1 MRKLPLAAQALLAL
15 TVAVGFGLMAT
26 MARLPQVGGRELW
39 GFWILTLAAV
49 GTSAIKLHL
58 PTTRS
63 KATMSASFVI
73 DFASLLLYGPEST
86 ILVAAAGAISQMN
99 IGSRRPNPLHRT
111 LFNVASFVIT
121 IAVTG
126 WMYRALGGSVGNLSL
141 PADVTP
147 LAAATT
153 TYFLVNSGLVA
164 LIVSLSTRKNVLL
177 VWRHNFL
184 WSGPN
189 YFIGA
194 GVAATLTEA
203 IAHEMWGFLPVVA
216 IPVYLT
222 YRAYRVYAG
231 RLEEEHRHREI
242 IESLNEGMAVVDR
255 DGFVRLWN
263 EPLKRITDIGCE
275 QAEGRRLLDV
285 MPALSG
291 TALPAAIDMALL
303 SHEPRVLDQFEFPRA
318 ADRRVLQLRIFPFVG
333 GVTVFWNDVTDHAEA
348 ELALKRSEERYA
360 LAASGANDGLWD
372 WDLNAGTI
380 HFSAR
385 WRGMIGLPAV
395 AGTGHPDEWLNRV
408 HPDDRP
414 GLEAAL
420 DAHIRGETEHYMYEH
435 QLLHTDGAYRW
446 MLCKGA
452 AVRPPDGTLIA
463 TRLAGSLTDVTERV
477 RAQEHM
483 QRAAQHDALTDL
495 PNRKLFV
502 TLLAD
507 ALDRSRRHA
516 DRPCAVLFLDIDR
529 FKIINDSLGH
539 QIGDELLV
547 AISRRLQGCVREGDV
562 VARLGGDE
570 FTILLTDLHSVER
583 ARVVAQRILDSIQ
596 APLSLGGREIFTST
610 SIGMAI
616 STPDYTTPDEIMRD
630 ADSAMYRAKTRGKAR
645 YEIFDAEMHAQAVD
659 RLGLENDLRRA
670 VERRE
675 MSLNYQPIVSLASGQ
690 AVGLEALLR
699 WNRSGVPVS
708 PTTFI
713 PVAEEIGVIEALGA
727 WVVQEACRQFASWQ
741 ETLGEDA
748 VAGITVNVSTR
759 QLVQP
764 SFVSVVQAA
773 VIDARMNPSAL
784 RLEITETALMKNP
797 EIVEDV
803 LRQLRA
809 FGVKIYLD
817 DFGTGYSSL
826 SHLHN
831 LPVDALKIDRSF
843 VASLMYRDR
852 PAIVESILALART
865 LNTPVIAEGVETAEQ
880 LQELTRLGCTQGQGF
895 LFARPLAPADAQI
908 YMSSGGMWS
917 GSATT
922 IASAIEAATVPE
934 TRDAVLFEPASTAP
948 TRVVH

>member
-1 MRKLPLAAQALLAL
+1 MRKLPVRAQVFLVA
-15 TVAVGFGLMAT
+15 TVAIGFGLMAAL
-26 MARLPQVGGRELW
+26 ARLPHVTGPAMW
-39 GFWILTLAAV
+39 GFVALTLAAV
-49 GTSAIKLHL
+49 ATSAVKLHL

-63 KATMSASFVI
+63 RATMSASFVI
-73 DFASLLLYGPEST
+73 DFASLLLLGPQPT
-86 ILVAAAGAISQMN
+86 ILVATAGALSQM
-99 IGSRRPNPLHRT
+99 ILGSRRRNPLHRT
-111 LFNVASFVIT
+111 LFNVASFAVT
-121 IAVTG
+121 IVVTG
-126 WMYRALGGSVGNLSL
+126 WVYLELGGSIGSL
-141 PADVTP
+141 DLPQDITP
-147 LAAATT
+147 LAVATT
-153 TYFLVNSGLVA
+153 TYFLINSGMVA
-164 LIVSLSTRKNVLL
+164 LIVSLSTAKNVFL

-194 GVAATLTEA
+194 GVAATLTET
-203 IAHEMWGFLPVVA
+203 ITHELWGFLPVVA
-216 IPVYLT
+216 IPIYLT

-255 DGFVRLWN
+255 DGAVRLWN
-263 EPLKRITDIGCE
+263 DALERIAGVGRE

-285 MPALSG
+285 MPGIAG
-291 TALPAAIDMALL
+291 TELPAAIEVALTT
-303 SHEPRVLDQFEFPRA
+303 HEPRVLERFEFRRA
-318 ADRRVLQLRIFPFVG
+318 NDRRVLQVRVFPFVG
-333 GVTVFWNDVTDHAEA
+333 GVTVFWNDVTDHADA
-348 ELALKRSEERYA
+348 QLALERSEERYA

-372 WDLNAGTI
+372 WDLIGNEI

-385 WRGMIGLPAV
+385 WRGMIGMV
-395 AGTGHPDEWLNRV
+395 AEAGPGLPDEWLDRV
-408 HPDDRP
+408 HPDDR
-414 GLEAAL
+414 GDLRAAL
-420 DAHIRGETEHYMYEH
+420 DAHVSGKTEHFKHEH
-435 QLLHTDGAYRW
+435 RMLHSDGTYRW

-452 AVRPPDGTLIA
+452 VRLSHGAA
-463 TRLAGSLTDVTERV
+463 TRLAGSLTDVTER
-477 RAQEHM
+477 AETQE
-483 QRAAQHDALTDL
+483 QLRRAAQHDTLTDL
-495 PNRKLFV
+495 PNRALFV
-502 TLLAD
+502 ELLGH
-507 ALDRSRRHA
+507 ALERSRRQP

-529 FKIINDSLGH
+529 FKVINDSLGH

-547 AISRRLQGCVREGDV
+547 AISRRLQGCVREGDI

-570 FTILLTDLHSVER
+570 FTILLNDLPHIER
-583 ARVVAQRILDSIQ
+583 ARMVAQRILDSIQ

-616 STPDYTTPDEIMRD
+616 STPDYASPDEIMRD

-645 YEIFDAEMHAQAVD
+645 YEIFDAEMHAQALD

-675 MSLNYQPIVSLASGQ
+675 LSLHYQPIVSLATGQ
-690 AVGLEALLR
+690 PVGLEALLR
-699 WNRSGVPVS
+699 WNRAGVAVS

-741 ETLGEDA
+741 EKLGDDA

-826 SHLHN
+826 SHLHK

-843 VASLMYRDR
+843 VASLMHRDR

-865 LNTPVIAEGVETAEQ
+865 LGTPVIAEGVETEDQ
-880 LQELTRLGCTQGQGF
+880 LRELARLGCAQAQGF
-895 LFARPLAPADAQI
+895 LFAKPMAPADAEA
-908 YMSSGGMWS
+908 YMSAGH
-917 GSATT
+917 AQ
-922 IASAIEAATVPE
+922 SAIAGLLDDQRQAGVHERLMFAE
-934 TRDAVLFEPASTAP
+934 TASRP
-948 TRVVH
+948 DIVH